1 MSYSCMFQQS
11 YNNKFHFFYEIRCNF
26 ACTKKTDN
34 WKLLL
39 ARKEESAQRN
49 LPFKMND
56 LVFKHILCW
65 CLLHIS
71 ND

>member
-1 MSYSCMFQQS
+1 MKLDAILHAQ
-11 YNNKFHFFYEIRCNF
+11 K
-26 ACTKKTDN
+26 KKTDN